1 MANIKAKIK
10 RNKNRVVAQTLKVGT
25 ISLADLTDVN
35 SANQADGAMLIY
47 NATTSKFDVTTLI
60 GNQNTNITGG
70 TY

>member
-1 MANIKAKIK
+1 MANIRAKVK
-10 RNKNRVVAQTLKVGT
+10 RNNNRVVAQTLKVGT

-35 SANQADGAMLIY
+35 SAGQADGAVLVY
-47 NATTSKFDVTTLI
+47 NGTTSKFDVTTLL

>member
-35 SANQADGAMLIY
+35 SAGQADGAMLVY
-47 NATTSKFDVTTLI
+47 NATSSKFDVTTLI